1 MSIIASVPTR
11 LLSIVLAM
19 SLAACNA
26 SDSTSSTDS
35 GGGSGDNANA
45 LDNCLS
51 ECTTV
56 EKLPA
61 YSLAQGCYAI
71 RSETGHYLN
80 TTSDSYRFS
89 PSSEEDAEAF
99 FLKPSRLGAFL
110 LYDRNG
116 HYLAEDFLNV
126 TRLEEANERAEWN
139 INLLDLQRG
148 NTVVQSAYSLVSP
161 KLGLRLQ
168 VISDKPVLRDTPL
181 ESLITK
187 RTAFEFIEQPQDRC
201 ATFPEAALDAVVSEE
216 FYREKDPTEPVVGYV
231 DVHTHIGFP
240 KTMGGVAMSG
250 DIFSPYGIEHALH
263 DCAHLH
269 GKQGA
274 LDFLE
279 AQHVSGGANGH
290 DTAGY
295 PDFSY
300 WPNRSTNTHVQAYYR
315 WIQRAYLGGLR
326 VMVTL
331 VTGNPSFCQLLGI
344 MHLGNTEGGCSG
356 VDAMQA
362 QTDYLYELED
372 YIDAQEGGPGKG
384 WFRIVTSPSEA
395 RAAIAKNQLAVVLGA
410 EHGTLFDCTDG
421 NNNCDEAYVDEKLDQ
436 VHAMGVRSIFP
447 LHRFDNAFGGTKP
460 SGGSG
465 GSWMHL
471 TGMMTTTKMDHILDL
486 IDPTKLLFKTIGG
499 HYWDMDACPEGAN
512 GTTGIQSMEEFITDD
527 FSLITDAAASLPTVG
542 PLVSA
547 GFNAIFLDK
556 IRPLPDYEHLD
567 PHGPSCNQRTLQPIG
582 EYLIHGLIDRKM
594 IVEIDHMS
602 YQTLLDTIDILEDRE
617 YSGFISSHGWFDNTS
632 DIRSRL
638 LSLGGLLTPMNSNP
652 STHARR
658 IQSHKD
664 EIEAYGYTA
673 GLGFG
678 SDIQGVTSQTNSDSG
693 VTISYPFMSVDGTVT
708 FTQPQTGNRQFSYA
722 DEGVAHYGLFP
733 EWLENL
739 RQVDAQRDDKIM
751 DTFMNSAEAY
761 LQMWERAEA
770 NQTE

>member
-1 MSIIASVPTR
+1 MSIIASVPMR
-11 LLSIVLAM
+11 VLPIILAIGLS
-19 SLAACNA
+19 ACNG
-26 SDSTSSTDS
+26 TSSSTN
-35 GGGSGDNANA
+35 GGEGDNASS
-45 LDNCLS
+45 LEDCLS
-51 ECTTV
+51 SCSTV

-61 YSLAQGCYAI
+61 YDLAQGCYSI
-71 RSETGHYLN
+71 KSETGHFLN
-80 TTSDSYRFS
+80 TTTDSYQFSDSGEADS
-89 PSSEEDAEAF
+89 EAF
-99 FLKPSRLGAFL
+99 FLKPTRLGAFL

-116 HYLAEDFLNV
+116 NYLAEDFLDV
-126 TRLEEANERAEWN
+126 TRLEEASERTEWN
-139 INLLDLQRG
+139 INLLDLQQG
-148 NTVVQSAYSLVSP
+148 NTVIHSAYSLISS
-161 KLGLRLQ
+161 KRDLRLQ
-168 VISDKPVLRDTPL
+168 VINDKLVLRNTHPDA
-181 ESLITK
+181 LITR
-187 RTAFEFIEQPQDRC
+187 RTAIEFIEQSQDRC
-201 ATFPEAALDAVVSEE
+201 TQFPEAELNATISDA
-216 FYREKDPTEPVVGYV
+216 FYQEKDPAEPVVGYV

-263 DCAHLH
+263 DCAQLH

-279 AQHVSGGANGH
+279 AQHVGGGSDGH
-290 DTAGY
+290 DTEGY
-295 PDFSY
+295 PDFNY

-331 VTGNPSFCQLLGI
+331 VTGNPSFCQLLGV
-344 MHLGNTEGGCSG
+344 MHLGYTEGGCSG
-356 VDAMQA
+356 LDAVKA

-384 WFRIVTSPSEA
+384 WLRIVTSPAQA
-395 RAAIAKNQLAVVLGA
+395 REAIANNQLAVVLGA
-410 EHGTLFDCTDG
+410 EHGTLFDCTGG
-421 NNNCDEAYVDEKLDQ
+421 NDDCDEAYVDKQLDQ

-460 SGGSG
+460 SGGSS

-486 IDPTKLLFKTIGG
+486 INPTKLLFKTIGG

-527 FSLITDAAASLPTVG
+527 FSLLTDAAASLPTVG

-556 IRPLPDYEHLD
+556 IRPLPDYSHLD
-567 PHGPSCNQRTLQPIG
+567 PHGPSCNQRALQPIG
-582 EYLIHGLIDRKM
+582 EYLINGLIDRKM

-602 YQTLLDTIDILEDRE
+602 YQTLLDTIDILEARN

-652 STHARR
+652 SNHARR
-658 IQSHKD
+658 IQKHTE

-678 SDIQGVTSQTNSDSG
+678 SDIQGVTSQTNGDSG
-693 VTISYPFMSVDGTVT
+693 VTINYPFTSIDGTVT
-708 FTQPQTGNRQFSYA
+708 FTQPTTGNRRFDYA
-722 DEGVAHYGLFP
+722 QEGVAHYGLFP

-739 RQVDAQRDDKIM
+739 RQVDAQSDDKVM
-751 DTFMNSAEAY
+751 NTFMNSAETY
-761 LQMWERAEA
+761 IQMWERAEA
-770 NQTE
+770 NQTQ